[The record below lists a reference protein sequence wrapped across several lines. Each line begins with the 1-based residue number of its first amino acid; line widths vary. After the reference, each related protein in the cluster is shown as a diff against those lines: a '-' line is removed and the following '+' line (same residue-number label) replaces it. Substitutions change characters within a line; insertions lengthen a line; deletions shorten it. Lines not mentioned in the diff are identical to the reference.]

1 MRQPANPLEYEK
13 ILFRYS
19 SALQR
24 GDFEAVAAVLESAQA
39 DPELE
44 RLLLELNQAYLSGPA
59 TSPEPEAFSSPA
71 PHTWPQRLAGFLK
84 GLFSPSPRLP
94 GPDHL
99 PHPLSVLAAGALV
112 VLLVAIGLF
121 NILAGLGGLPPTSGL
136 RGLLLGANSMPL
148 VKGLPPVQPLPAVA
162 TAAPAPTW
170 APAPTEAPAAIQAPA
185 APTVFPGAGMGG
197 QGSPAQPYPVPQLAV
212 PSGSDHLIVRDGN
225 LTLVVTD
232 TRKTRDAIQK
242 LVAGMSAEGAF
253 VVSSSEMNSGD
264 ATQPVIQMSLRV
276 PAARFE
282 ATMDALAAMAQRVD
296 ARSESAQDV
305 TAQYVDL
312 QAQLEQLQAARQ
324 RLLEIMKSATNA
336 NDLLQAEG
344 LLTQREAEIASI
356 QGRMKYLEQTAQLSS
371 IQLVLN
377 PSVLSQPIQPSGWN
391 PAGTARLALGSLV
404 ARFQAFVD
412 WLITFSIATLPWL
425 LAAGLLIIAILRLVF
440 RRTPA

>member
-1 MRQPANPLEYEK
+1 MMRTDAMRQPANPLEYEK

-24 GDFEAVAAVLESAQA
+24 GDFEAVAAVLELAQA

-44 RLLLELNQAYLSGPA
+44 RLLLQLNQAYV
-59 TSPEPEAFSSPA
+59 SPSAAPLEPEAGAVPA
-71 PHTWPQRLAGFLK
+71 PQRWLSSLARIFKIASAGQTR
-84 GLFSPSPRLP
+84 PSAPIRP
-94 GPDHL
+94 WA
-99 PHPLSVLAAGALV
+99 VLACGALLF
-112 VLLVAIGLF
+112 LLVAIGVF
-121 NILAGLGGLPPTSGL
+121 NIYAGLSGVPQTRGL
-136 RGLLLGANSMPL
+136 RGLIVPTVYSSPL
-148 VKGLPPVQPLPAVA
+148 TRAA
-162 TAAPAPTW
+162 TAIPAPTQAPAPTVAPAATQ
-170 APAPTEAPAAIQAPA
+170 APAPT
-185 APTVFPGAGMGG
+185 
-197 QGSPAQPYPVPQLAV
+197 SQPYPVPQAAI
-212 PSGSDHLIVRDGN
+212 PSGTDHLIVRDGN

-242 LVAGMSAEGAF
+242 LVASLSTEGAF

-296 ARSESAQDV
+296 ARNESAQDV

-324 RLLEIMKSATNA
+324 RLLEIMKSAANA
-336 NDLLQAEG
+336 NDLLQAES

-356 QGRMKYLEQTAQLSS
+356 QGRMKYLAQTAQLSG
-371 IQLVLN
+371 IQLTLN

-391 PAGTARLALGSLV
+391 PAETARLALGSLV
-404 ARFQAFVD
+404 GRLQAFVD

-425 LAAGLLIIAILRLVF
+425 LAAGLLIFAVFRLVV
-440 RRTPA
+440 RRTPG

>member
-24 GDFEAVAAVLESAQA
+24 RDFEAVAAVLELAQA

-44 RLLLELNQAYLSGPA
+44 RLLLELNQAYVSA
-59 TSPEPEAFSSPA
+59 SAASFEPEAAAGPASQRWMDRLARIFKRPSSGRPRSPA
-71 PHTWPQRLAGFLK
+71 PVRPWV
-84 GLFSPSPRLP
+84 
-94 GPDHL
+94 
-99 PHPLSVLAAGALV
+99 VLATGALLF
-112 VLLVAIGLF
+112 LLVAIGVF
-121 NILAGLGGLPPTSGL
+121 NILAGLSGTPPTRGL
-136 RGLLLGANSMPL
+136 RGVLLSANSAPL
-148 VKGLPPVQPLPAVA
+148 AKGQPPMEPLLAVA
-162 TAAPAPTW
+162 TATPAPTW

-185 APTVFPGAGMGG
+185 PATVFPGVGMGG
-197 QGSPAQPYPVPQLAV
+197 QGTPAQPYPVPRVAI
-212 PSGSDHLIVRDGN
+212 PSGTDHLIVRDGN

-242 LVAGMSAEGAF
+242 LVASMSAEGAF

-264 ATQPVIQMSLRV
+264 ATQPVIQMFLRV
-276 PAARFE
+276 PATRFE

-296 ARSESAQDV
+296 ARNESAQDV

-324 RLLEIMKSATNA
+324 RLLEIMKSATNT

-356 QGRMKYLEQTAQLSS
+356 QGRMKYLDQTAQLSG
-371 IQLVLN
+371 IQIVLN

-404 ARFQAFVD
+404 GRFQAFVD
-412 WLITFSIATLPWL
+412 WFITFSIATLPWL
-425 LAAGLLIIAILRLVF
+425 LAAGLLIFAILRLVF
-440 RRTPA
+440 HRAPG

>member
-24 GDFEAVAAVLESAQA
+24 GDFEAVATVLELAQA

-44 RLLLELNQAYLSGPA
+44 RLLLQLNQAYVSASAAPL
-59 TSPEPEAFSSPA
+59 EPEAVVVPAPQRWMDRLGRIFKGPSSGRPRSPA
-71 PHTWPQRLAGFLK
+71 SVRPWV
-84 GLFSPSPRLP
+84 
-94 GPDHL
+94 
-99 PHPLSVLAAGALV
+99 VLASVALLF
-112 VLLVAIGLF
+112 LLVAIGVF
-121 NILAGLGGLPPTSGL
+121 NIFVGLSGSPPTPGL
-136 RGLLLGANSMPL
+136 RGLLLGANSTPL
-148 VKGLPPVQPLPAVA
+148 AKGLPPMEPRLEVA
-162 TAAPAPTW
+162 TATPAAPTW
-170 APAPTEAPAAIQAPA
+170 PPVPTEAPAAIQAPA
-185 APTVFPGAGMGG
+185 QT
-197 QGSPAQPYPVPQLAV
+197 YPVPQAAV
-212 PSGSDHLIVRDGN
+212 PSGTDHLIVRDGN

-296 ARSESAQDV
+296 ARNESAQDV

-356 QGRMKYLEQTAQLSS
+356 QGRMKYLDQTAQLSS

-404 ARFQAFVD
+404 GRFQAFVD
-412 WLITFSIATLPWL
+412 WFITFSIATLPWL
-425 LAAGLLIIAILRLVF
+425 LAAGLLIFAILRLVF
-440 RRTPA
+440 RRSPG